1 MVVEDVDKIVVVG
14 GEDKLEDELFG
25 EDKEEKDIDNE
36 VKVVMEDIDSLFF
49 K

>member
-1 MVVEDVDKIVVVG
+1 MVAEDVDKIVAVG
-14 GEDKLEDELFG
+14 GEDKPEDELLG

-36 VKVVMEDIDSLFF
+36 AEVVTEDIDSLLF